1 MLEIHISWSTWFVVA
16 TTNNK
21 RLKKMNFANFRSKY
35 ELAAGGAGFAAT
47 VDDIKRGKQSIFP
60 ILRTFHPSILFGIG
74 THVHLTTF
82 PHIPHVFSPYL
93 GNATTPNWQKKQLV
107 FYVTATTPN
116 SKMSKKQK
124 KVRTAEK
131 TNLNKDF
138 RDQWMVATDS
148 NSPVLKIKAPVP

>member
-1 MLEIHISWSTWFVVA
+1 M
-16 TTNNK
+16 
-21 RLKKMNFANFRSKY
+21 
-35 ELAAGGAGFAAT
+35 
-47 VDDIKRGKQSIFP
+47 
-60 ILRTFHPSILFGIG
+60 
-74 THVHLTTF
+74 
-82 PHIPHVFSPYL
+82 
-93 GNATTPNWQKKQLV
+93 V